1 MPNRK
6 IYFVSCLLLL
16 LATAGFAQS
25 AGSQTV
31 NIPPG
36 GSIKLRANS
45 VGAST
50 YQWIKDGTYITGSTS
65 IEFTVLIP
73 GKYSV
78 ISFNAQGCAS
88 DISDE
93 VIVNSGP
100 PAPLLSADVK
110 IDKTSEK
117 RALTVNDPFEYL
129 ISVSNKGMSD
139 ATQVKVIDVLPP
151 ELKLETWTFPRLGSV
166 SYNSGTRTIL
176 WEISK
181 LNNGESADLK
191 VKVSALKAG
200 IIRNT
205 AIVSANETDPDIKN
219 NTSTDIKSIA
229 GIIIPNVFTP
239 NGDGLNDTFEIPGLT
254 MYETNELTIVNRWG
268 GTVYDKKGYKN
279 DWDGSNLNE
288 GTYYYLLKIKTA
300 DNKWEVYKGYV
311 TILRSKQ

>member
-6 IYFVSCLLLL
+6 TSFVSILLLL
-16 LATAGFAQS
+16 LATAGFTQS
-25 AGSQTV
+25 GPQPVT
-31 NIPPG
+31 IPPG
-36 GSIKLRANS
+36 GSLKLRANS
-45 VGAST
+45 VNAST
-50 YQWIKDGTYITGSTS
+50 YQWIKDGVFITGSTS
-65 IEFTVLIP
+65 IEYTAMLA
-73 GKYSV
+73 GRYSV

-93 VIVNSGP
+93 VILSIGP
-100 PAPLLSADVK
+100 PNPLLIADVK

-117 RALTVNDPFEYL
+117 RSLTINDPFEYL
-129 ISVSNKGMSD
+129 ISVSNKGIND
-139 ATQVKVIDVLPP
+139 ATQVKVVDVLPP
-151 ELKLETWTFPRLGSV
+151 ELKLETWTFPSLGSV

-181 LNNGESADLK
+181 LDNGQSADLK
-191 VKVSALKAG
+191 IKVTALKAG

-205 AIVSANETDPDIKN
+205 ASASANETDPDLKN
-219 NTSTDIKSIA
+219 NSSTDIKSIA

-239 NGDGLNDTFEIPGLT
+239 NNDGLNDTFEIPGLQ

-279 DWDGSNLNE
+279 DWDGSGLNE
-288 GTYYYLLKIKTA
+288 GTYYYLLKIKTD

-311 TILRSKQ
+311 TILRSK